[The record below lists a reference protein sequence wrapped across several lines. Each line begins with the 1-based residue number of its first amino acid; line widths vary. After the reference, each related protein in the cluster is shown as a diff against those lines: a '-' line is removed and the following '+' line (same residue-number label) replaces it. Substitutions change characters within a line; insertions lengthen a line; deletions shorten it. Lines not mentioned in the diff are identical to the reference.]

1 MHKTILNHAA
11 ADQRR
16 KKRER
21 RRKKE
26 EKKRKKKE
34 PRRGLAGAC
43 LAGSRRRSPRRIS
56 LGLAGDPRFVCVC
69 VFFFFFFRAVGLRDP
84 RFFFFFFS
92 GSGSRSLTSPSP
104 SLAVALPR
112 HLAAT
117 HLTTSRRPAT
127 ETHGWVSPAVGL
139 IFSWFFLG
147 FRMIKSQKG

>member
-34 PRRGLAGAC
+34 PRRGLAGAH
-43 LAGSRRRSPRRIS
+43 LAGSRRGPT
-56 LGLAGDPRFVCVC
+56 VC
-69 VFFFFFFRAVGLRDP
+69 VFFFLAVGLAA
-84 RFFFFFFS
+84 S
-92 GSGSRSLTSPSP
+92 SLP

-112 HLAAT
+112 AGPMNFGALG
-117 HLTTSRRPAT
+117 
-127 ETHGWVSPAVGL
+127 ETLKLDL
-139 IFSWFFLG
+139 IFLFTF
-147 FRMIKSQKG
+147 